1 MSRGDL
7 SCATVNNE
15 HYLCACAGHSTVVAA
30 GVIVVTCVTTD
41 TSPCT
46 TVIRAIQASGIVL
59 RKYDLITISCS
70 FFITGE
76 QRLITVKTNLL
87 LVALKI
93 PFPVLLSE

>member
-15 HYLCACAGHSTVVAA
+15 HYLCACADHSTVVAAA

-46 TVIRAIQASGIVL
+46 TVIRAIQAGGIVL

-70 FFITGE
+70 TFYH
-76 QRLITVKTNLL
+76 R
-87 LVALKI
+87 
-93 PFPVLLSE
+93 

>member
-15 HYLCACAGHSTVVAA
+15 QYLCACAGHSTVVAA

-46 TVIRAIQASGIVL
+46 TVIRAIQAGGIVL

-70 FFITGE
+70 SFYH
-76 QRLITVKTNLL
+76 R
-87 LVALKI
+87 
-93 PFPVLLSE
+93 